1 MCVAGKEKKKRDPIE
16 VKAGKVTTDSKSIDH
31 VQYWTALT
39 VFRCTT
45 KKVEL
50 TKIGRSF
57 YRRQPHCF
65 CFCFCT
71 SVELGSGGFLT
82 INGLDDIITDH
93 SDGASTLAE
102 LLGNML
108 AHVGSQTLEQI

>member
-1 MCVAGKEKKKRDPIE
+1 MTELKKLIIVAAQESLSKALWVSE
-16 VKAGKVTTDSKSIDH
+16 VWNCLRVVASCGVVVVWD
-31 VQYWTALT
+31 
-39 VFRCTT
+39 
-45 KKVEL
+45 
-50 TKIGRSF
+50 GSF
-57 YRRQPHCF
+57 PV
-65 CFCFCT
+65 FCFCT